1 MSFEGWRA
9 TVMAGLVASVLTG
22 CGGGNYQGLAA
33 PFVAPTT
40 TPGTLATAPG
50 TAVLSGTLTEF
61 TSGSPLSG
69 FVVTVGTLP
78 NAANCL
84 LSQSASANPCA
95 VVAST
100 IEIATTGATGT
111 FNVPNLPVG
120 TYMVTISNGTNAY
133 ATLHRTFAVA
143 AGSNTLGTVK
153 VALLSADEQA
163 LVADVNRQRAS
174 VSFPLSFA
182 NLTVDEYA
190 EEQARAEVA
199 SIVAGTSVFGDATES
214 AFGNNISAQPGD
226 MYGWSSV
233 SALSPLAGDY
243 IGADN
248 SWFGEKPLCTNGNWQ
263 TCAFSDAT
271 GHYVNLSNTDD
282 VWIGFAESS
291 TSFDY
296 QSRGTNFGQE
306 YAYAAFTPANQSGAE
321 PASIRRTAAAV
332 INPGTTPL
340 K

>member
-1 MSFEGWRA
+1 MGFEGWRA
-9 TVMAGLVASVLTG
+9 AVTAGLVASVVTG

-40 TPGTLATAPG
+40 APGALGIAPG
-50 TAVLSGTLTEF
+50 TAVLSGTLAEF
-61 TSGSPLSG
+61 ASGTPLSG

-78 NAANCL
+78 NAAGCL

-100 IEIATTGATGT
+100 IEIATTSATGT
-111 FNVPNLPVG
+111 FSVPNLPVG

-153 VALLSADEQA
+153 VAALSADEQA
-163 LVADVNRQRAS
+163 LVADVNRQRAAVS
-174 VSFPLSFA
+174 VPLSFA

-199 SIVAGTSVFGDATES
+199 SIVAGTSAFGDATES
-214 AFGNNISAQPGD
+214 AFGNLISASPGD
-226 MYGWSSV
+226 MYGWASV
-233 SALSPLAGDY
+233 SALSPVAGDY
-243 IGADN
+243 VGADN
-248 SWFGEKPLCTNGNWQ
+248 SWFGEKPLCGAGGNWQ

-271 GHYVNLSNTDD
+271 GHYINLSNTDD

-291 TSFDY
+291 TSFNY
-296 QSRGTNFGQE
+296 QNAGTQE
-306 YAYAAFTPANQSGAE
+306 YAYAAFTPADQSGAA
-321 PASIRRTAAAV
+321 PASIHRTAAGVLHA
-332 INPGTTPL
+332 GAH
-340 K
+340 